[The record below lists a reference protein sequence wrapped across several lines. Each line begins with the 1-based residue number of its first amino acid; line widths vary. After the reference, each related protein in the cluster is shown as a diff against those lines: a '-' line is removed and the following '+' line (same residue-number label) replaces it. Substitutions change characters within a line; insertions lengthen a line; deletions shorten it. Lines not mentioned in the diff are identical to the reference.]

1 MMVYEKYKKEEDEEK
16 TEEDEYE
23 EDYNALRTPPQ
34 LGQGSVYKYQTEAEV
49 PREQRKQIGFF
60 RMLMGRHVALGNTIR
75 KLDNPRHLNSYEMAE
90 GYMRNSLLR
99 HRAVGIMGKTTA
111 ELQLCRSN
119 ERVGGFEREIQ
130 QSIVKREKYDI
141 TENSTQGMSEDKKKF
156 LASFRNKGNKKEK
169 KT

>member
-1 MMVYEKYKKEEDEEK
+1 MVFEKYKKDEEEESES
-16 TEEDEYE
+16 EEDEYDE
-23 EDYNALRTPPQ
+23 AYNALRTPPQ
-34 LGQGSVYKYQTEAEV
+34 LGQGAVYKYQTEAEI
-49 PREQRKQIGFF
+49 PLEQRKQVGFF

-75 KLDNPRHLNSYEMAE
+75 KLDNPRHINSYEMAE
-90 GYMRNSLLR
+90 GYMRNPLLR

-141 TENSTQGMSEDKKKF
+141 TERSTQGMTEEKKKF
-156 LASFRNKGNKKEK
+156 LAGFRNKGKKKEQ
-169 KT
+169 

>member
-1 MMVYEKYKKEEDEEK
+1 MVLEKYKKNEEEADEED
-16 TEEDEYE
+16 
-23 EDYNALRTPPQ
+23 DYDTLNTLRTAPQ
-34 LGQGSVYKYQTEAEV
+34 LGQGVVYRYQTEAEV

-75 KLDNPRHLNSYEMAE
+75 KLDNPRHINSYEMAE
-90 GYMRNSLLR
+90 GYMRNPLLR

-141 TENSTQGMSEDKKKF
+141 SEKTTQGMTDEKKKF
-156 LASFRNKGNKKEK
+156 LAGFRNKGKNKE
-169 KT
+169 

>member
-1 MMVYEKYKKEEDEEK
+1 MVLERYRKDKEEESEDDGYDEA
-16 TEEDEYE
+16 
-23 EDYNALRTPPQ
+23 YNALSTPPQ
-34 LGQGSVYKYQTEAEV
+34 LGQGAVYRYQTEADI

-75 KLDNPRHLNSYEMAE
+75 KLDNPRHINSYEMAE
-90 GYMRNSLLR
+90 GYMRNPLLR

-141 TENSTQGMSEDKKKF
+141 TENSTQGMTDEKKKF
-156 LASFRNKGNKKEK
+156 LASFRDKGKKKKE
-169 KT
+169 